1 MMSIEDYAQ
10 DVGKSVEEILS
21 LCDKLGIAY
30 KDSNTML
37 DDTAIILLDNKI
49 QEEENE
55 PEVTATEEF
64 YEDEFIVYLTIDG
77 TSYDEVEVKITDPN
91 KTIRDQINSI
101 VHVFELP
108 RLDNGGNPI
117 QYLLG
122 QIMDGSE
129 EPEILEF
136 EDEDGREQCL
146 IDYNIQPGDYLH
158 LISVPIAG

>member
-1 MMSIEDYAQ
+1 MA
-10 DVGKSVEEILS
+10 
-21 LCDKLGIAY
+21 
-30 KDSNTML
+30 N
-37 DDTAIILLDNKI
+37 
-49 QEEENE
+49 
-55 PEVTATEEF
+55 EEF
-64 YEDEFIVYLTIDG
+64 YEDDEFIINLTIDG
-77 TSYDEVEVKITDPN
+77 TSYEEVEVKVTDPN

-101 VHVFELP
+101 VQVFELP
-108 RLDNGGNPI
+108 KMDNGGNPI

-122 QIMDGSE
+122 QMTDDSN

>member
-10 DVGKSVEEILS
+10 DVGKTVEEILS

-64 YEDEFIVYLTIDG
+64 YEDTI
-77 TSYDEVEVKITDPN
+77 YEDEEAVEVAKKQAYNKKINIEN
-91 KTIRDQINSI
+91 K
-101 VHVFELP
+101 E
-108 RLDNGGNPI
+108 
-117 QYLLG
+117 
-122 QIMDGSE
+122 
-129 EPEILEF
+129 
-136 EDEDGREQCL
+136 
-146 IDYNIQPGDYLH
+146 
-158 LISVPIAG
+158 